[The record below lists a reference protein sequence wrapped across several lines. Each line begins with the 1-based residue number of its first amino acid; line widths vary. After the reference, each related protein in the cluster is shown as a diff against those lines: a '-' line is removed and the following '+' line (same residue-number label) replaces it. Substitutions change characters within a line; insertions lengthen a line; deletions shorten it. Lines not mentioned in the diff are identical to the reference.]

1 MHRIGP
7 SGPNAT
13 EIRRSVRRSSLISAL
28 ALAATLAAPVHV
40 PVSYADQPR
49 APVVARSDFDG
60 DGFGDLA
67 IGAPLEDVGAAID
80 AGAINVLYGS
90 ATGLSATGD
99 QLWTQDVEGL
109 AGRAEEGDHFGA
121 SLATGDFDGDGFG
134 DLAVGVPFE
143 HLPDPL
149 TDAAGQVAVIFGSAA
164 GLTTAGNQLW
174 DQDRRGVSNQ
184 GEGDDRF
191 GSDLA
196 AGDFNGDGFDDL
208 GVGVPGEDTRAG
220 DNIGAIHVLHG
231 TVDGLDGT
239 GSRYVTQ
246 DAADVLDEAESFD
259 GFGARIAAG
268 NLDGDGFDDL
278 AVGVPGED
286 LGDPEDPAFVEDAGM
301 VEVFYGS
308 SGSIETSGSQAWT
321 QDSDG
326 VLGAAERA
334 DGFGSALAVGNFDG
348 DEAGDLAVGAPGET
362 VGPDDHAG
370 SVGVLYGSPTGLTSA
385 SNQYLTQDSP
395 ALEGAA
401 EPFDLFGASF
411 ATGDFDS
418 DGRRDL
424 AIGSPG
430 EDVGAIDAAGA
441 VHVVMGAA
449 AGLDISDSE
458 LWTQD
463 SSGIKNEAEAGDNF
477 GAGLAAADA
486 DQGPAD
492 DLAMGAPGED
502 LDQQPGAGSV
512 NVLYGSAGG
521 FDVDDD
527 QFWSQNTAE
536 VQDQCEEGDALGSAV
551 IG

>member
-1 MHRIGP
+1 M
-7 SGPNAT
+7 
-13 EIRRSVRRSSLISAL
+13 RRSILISVL
-28 ALAATLAAPVHV
+28 ALAATLAAPGHV
-40 PVSYADQPR
+40 PLSHADQPR
-49 APVVARSDFDG
+49 AELVARADFDG

-67 IGAPLEDVGAAID
+67 IGAPLEDVGGAVD

-90 ATGLSATGD
+90 ATGLAATGD

-109 AGRAEEGDHFGA
+109 AGRAEEGDHFGT

-134 DLAVGVPFE
+134 DLAVGIPFE

-164 GLTTAGNQLW
+164 GLTTEGNQLW
-174 DQDRRGVSNQ
+174 DQDRRGVANQ

-191 GSDLA
+191 GSGLA

-220 DNIGAIHVLHG
+220 DDIGAIHVLHG

-239 GSRYVTQ
+239 GSRYLTQ
-246 DAADVLDEAESFD
+246 DAADVLDEAEPFD
-259 GFGARIAAG
+259 GFGAQMAAG

-286 LGDPEDPAFVEDAGM
+286 LGDPEDPAFVEDAG
-301 VEVFYGS
+301 VVQVFYGS
-308 SGSIETSGSQAWT
+308 TDSIETSGNQEWT

-326 VLGAAERA
+326 VLGVAERG

-348 DEAGDLAVGAPGET
+348 DDAGDLAVGAPGEM
-362 VGPDDHAG
+362 VGTDDHAG
-370 SVGVLYGSPTGLTSA
+370 AVGVLYGSPAGLASA

-395 ALEGAA
+395 DLEGTA

-411 ATGDFDS
+411 ASGDFDG

-430 EDVGAIDAAGA
+430 EDVGAIGAAGG
-441 VHVVMGAA
+441 VYVVMGTA
-449 AGLDISDSE
+449 AGLDTSDSD

-463 SSGIKNEAEAGDNF
+463 SAGIKNEAEAGDGF
-477 GAGLAAADA
+477 GAALAAANA
-486 DQGPAD
+486 GQGAAD

-502 LDQQPGAGSV
+502 LDQEPGAGGV
-512 NVLYGSAGG
+512 NVLYGSAAG
-521 FDVDDD
+521 FDVDGD

-536 VQDQCEEGDALGSAV
+536 VEDQCEEGDALGSAV